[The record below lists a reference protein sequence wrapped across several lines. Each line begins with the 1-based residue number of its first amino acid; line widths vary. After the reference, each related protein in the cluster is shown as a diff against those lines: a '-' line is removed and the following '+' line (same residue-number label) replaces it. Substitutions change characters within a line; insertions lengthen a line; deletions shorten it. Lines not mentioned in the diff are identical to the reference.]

1 MVEDLAV
8 VKQVGSGEFYVFV
21 VEKGKAV
28 RRMVKVGARQNVSY
42 EIIEGL
48 NVGETVVTA
57 GMNNLMDGQSVR
69 IKEQSKL

>member
-1 MVEDLAV
+1 
-8 VKQVGSGEFYVFV
+8 
-21 VEKGKAV
+21 
-28 RRMVKVGARQNVSY
+28 MVKVGARQNDSY